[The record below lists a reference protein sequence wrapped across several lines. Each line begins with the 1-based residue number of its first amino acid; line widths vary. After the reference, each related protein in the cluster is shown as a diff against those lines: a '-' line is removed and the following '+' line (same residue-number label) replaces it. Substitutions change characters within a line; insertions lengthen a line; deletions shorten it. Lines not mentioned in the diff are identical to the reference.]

1 MNLVIQHQ
9 EGLHPCLLERSDI
22 VRWSLLFFNTPVGP
36 SPNRTHQSV
45 NVVHLEC
52 LLDVSGDPPA
62 IADRFPIV
70 SGFFAS

>member
-1 MNLVIQHQ
+1 MVIRRQQ
-9 EGLHPCLLERSDI
+9 QDLTAILLIE
-22 VRWSLLFFNTPVGP
+22 TP
-36 SPNRTHQSV
+36 V